1 MKELSAFQIKALPE
15 RFFDFSSRENYLKG
29 ASLLRIGFGI
39 LILYNYVLHYSQR
52 YFLWS
57 SEGLLGSNRGIY
69 SLYALNDSRI
79 YFDLLFHLGA
89 IIAFLYTIGFMGKI
103 IGVFNYVF
111 TYSLIQCSHFLSDGG
126 DNLMYLFLF
135 YLLFANTTA
144 YFSVD
149 AAKFK
154 ASYLKKKDTAFF
166 KIKMVFHNFAV
177 LACVIQISILY
188 MASGLYQVM
197 GEMWN
202 SGTAIF
208 YILQV
213 DLFSN
218 PQLRELFLN
227 NDYLLVFTAY
237 AAIMVKLA
245 FPFLLFNSKT
255 KYIAVFLMVS
265 FHVGIGIAMG
275 LITFSL
281 IMIIADLL
289 MISDQ
294 EYVQFYT
301 FIKQKYHRLRVFLR
315 FIMRK
320 KIGRSTI
327 VQSFK
332 ITVFYDGWCPF
343 CINSVNRLKRMD
355 YFGLIDC
362 LSFREEGVRD
372 EYKLDL
378 NKLEKRM
385 HSKSSKSPVKEG
397 IFAFIQIAT
406 RLLPLWPI
414 LPVLYLGKVFGLGQR
429 VYDYIASNRSIVPA
443 GKCNNDCLIN
453 NKNQKV

>member
-1 MKELSAFQIKALPE
+1 
-15 RFFDFSSRENYLKG
+15 
-29 ASLLRIGFGI
+29 
-39 LILYNYVLHYSQR
+39 
-52 YFLWS
+52 
-57 SEGLLGSNRGIY
+57 
-69 SLYALNDSRI
+69 
-79 YFDLLFHLGA
+79 
-89 IIAFLYTIGFMGKI
+89 
-103 IGVFNYVF
+103 
-111 TYSLIQCSHFLSDGG
+111 
-126 DNLMYLFLF
+126 
-135 YLLFANTTA
+135 
-144 YFSVD
+144 
-149 AAKFK
+149 
-154 ASYLKKKDTAFF
+154 
-166 KIKMVFHNFAV
+166 
-177 LACVIQISILY
+177 
-188 MASGLYQVM
+188 
-197 GEMWN
+197 
-202 SGTAIF
+202 
-208 YILQV
+208 

-227 NDYLLVFTAY
+227 NDLLLVFTAY

-245 FPFLLFNSKT
+245 FPFLLFNQKT
-255 KYIAVFLMVS
+255 KYISVFLMVS

-275 LITFSL
+275 LVTFSL

-289 MISDQ
+289 MISDR
-294 EYVQFYT
+294 EYAQFYT
-301 FIKQKYHRLRVFLR
+301 FIKQKYHRLRIFLR
-315 FIMRK
+315 LIMRK
-320 KIGRSTI
+320 KIGKSTT

-355 YFGLIDC
+355 YFGLLDC

-385 HSKSSKSPVKEG
+385 HSKSSKSSVKEG

-414 LPVLYLGKVFGLGQR
+414 LPVLYLGKLFGLGQR

-443 GKCNNDCLIN
+443 GKCNHDCFIN